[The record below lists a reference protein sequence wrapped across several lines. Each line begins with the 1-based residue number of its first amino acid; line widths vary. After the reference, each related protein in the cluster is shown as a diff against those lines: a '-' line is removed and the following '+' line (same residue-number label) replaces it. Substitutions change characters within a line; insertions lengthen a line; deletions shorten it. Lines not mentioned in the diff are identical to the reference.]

1 MLVRTLFI
9 CRRPLR
15 RSLSLSL
22 LSLSLSML
30 TGSALAAGQAQVQ
43 PAAAQA
49 AMPAV
54 PATRS
59 AVPAPPPAAR
69 AALAPAAPASAPG
82 AVAAV
87 AGAPALPAAA
97 AGAATA
103 VNTRNPISAA
113 GTMRPARATPKVVE
127 PYAPISAGTDAVPVP
142 EIELYVGESRV
153 FPTPGVARIAVGNGQ
168 ILSASAL
175 DGKEIIMFGNGVG
188 VSSLFVW
195 NEDGRYQR
203 IKVTIVPGETARI
216 TREVAAFL
224 RHIPKAT
231 ASVVGDKVIVEGD
244 ELSDNDREKVAELAK
259 RYPQIVNFTSPIGW
273 EQTVLMDVK
282 VVEFPKN
289 ELRELGLK
297 WNPTGGGAIGA
308 IWSPAGRGDNGAS
321 VGGRQITITSPAG
334 QASPIT
340 NIDTTKGVVLPS
352 SLTIM
357 SAINMGLNAQ
367 LNLLEQNG
375 TAAILA
381 EPQLSTRSGAKASF
395 LAGGEFP
402 YSVSNLNG
410 TTIVFKPYGI
420 KLDIEPKVGRN
431 GVIRAEI
438 DSEVSSLD
446 TSVSSVGGPAL
457 LTRRTK
463 TEFNVRT
470 GETIVLS
477 GLLQRTTGTDIDKVP
492 LLGDI
497 PVLGALF
504 RSKRFQNKETEL
516 VVFVTPTIVDA
527 RAPGLQDRVQRTNER
542 LGTQMGPSP
551 YLSDPLQ
558 PGTDPARVFVP
569 VAPVAQDAAVTP
581 TPSH

>member
-1 MLVRTLFI
+1 M
-9 CRRPLR
+9 
-15 RSLSLSL
+15 SLSL
-22 LSLSLSML
+22 LTLSLSML

-49 AMPAV
+49 AMPAA

-69 AALAPAAPASAPG
+69 AALAPAAPASALG

-127 PYAPISAGTDAVPVP
+127 PYEPISAGTDAVPVP

-282 VVEFPKN
+282 VVEFPKT

-381 EPQLSTRSGAKASF
+381 EPQLSTRSGYKASF

-410 TTIVFKPYGI
+410 VTIVFKPYGI
-420 KLDIEPKVGRN
+420 KLEIEPKVGRN

-542 LGTQMGPSP
+542 LGTQMGPTP

-569 VAPVAQDAAVTP
+569 VAPVAPDAAVTP
-581 TPSH
+581 TPSP